1 MTGYSA
7 AAAADYDDRPYSS
20 SEMDT
25 SVQGNDDD
33 DDDDDDVSEED
44 DDDNY
49 CDDDGQRPEFEVS
62 ARGDSIAATKKSH
75 STSSVGVVTSMEVF
89 EQTV

>member
-7 AAAADYDDRPYSS
+7 SAAVDYDDRPHSS

-33 DDDDDDVSEED
+33 DDDDVSEED

-49 CDDDGQRPEFEVS
+49 DNDGQRPECE
-62 ARGDSIAATKKSH
+62 APAHGDSIAATKKSH
-75 STSSVGVVTSMEVF
+75 STS
-89 EQTV
+89 